1 MSHREDCFYI
11 GRIVK
16 KYGFKGE
23 VVLKLD
29 TDVPEAYSQ
38 MESLFLLRAGA
49 MVPFFIEKSSLSGEY
64 MRIKFEGV
72 DTEDAAQAILRSE
85 AYLPINCLPDLGEGK
100 FYYHEIKGYK
110 AVDAVMGLIG
120 IVTGVNDSSAQALFE
135 IDCDGRE
142 VLIPVVDDFIQKV
155 DKKNKTLY
163 LKTPEGLLDLYL
175 SGQGDDFRDED

>member
-1 MSHREDCFYI
+1 MSHSEDCFYV

-38 MESLFLLRAGA
+38 MESLFLQRAGA

-72 DTEDAAQAILRSE
+72 DTEGAAEAILRSE
-85 AYLPINCLPDLGEGK
+85 AYLPMDCLPDLGEGK

-110 AVDAVMGLIG
+110 AVDAMKGPIG
-120 IVTGVNDSSAQALFE
+120 IVTGVNDSAAQALFE
-135 IDCDGRE
+135 IDCAGRE
-142 VLIPVVDDFIQKV
+142 ILIPLVDDFIQKV

-163 LKTPEGLLDLYL
+163 LKAPEGLLDLYL
-175 SGQGDDFRDED
+175 SEGQDAPDDQD

>member
-64 MRIKFEGV
+64 MR
-72 DTEDAAQAILRSE
+72 
-85 AYLPINCLPDLGEGK
+85 
-100 FYYHEIKGYK
+100 
-110 AVDAVMGLIG
+110 
-120 IVTGVNDSSAQALFE
+120 
-135 IDCDGRE
+135 
-142 VLIPVVDDFIQKV
+142 
-155 DKKNKTLY
+155 
-163 LKTPEGLLDLYL
+163 
-175 SGQGDDFRDED
+175 

>member
-1 MSHREDCFYI
+1 
-11 GRIVK
+11 
-16 KYGFKGE
+16 
-23 VVLKLD
+23 
-29 TDVPEAYSQ
+29 
-38 MESLFLLRAGA
+38 
-49 MVPFFIEKSSLSGEY
+49 

-85 AYLPINCLPDLGEGK
+85 AYLPIDCLPDLGEGK

-142 VLIPVVDDFIQKV
+142 VLIPVVDDFIQKWI
-155 DKKNKTLY
+155 KKIKRCT
-163 LKTPEGLLDLYL
+163 
-175 SGQGDDFRDED
+175 